1 MVMIKVKI
9 MLRKYSV
16 SFASVGCV
24 VTCSMKINAMK
35 LRVPVIPPYLVF
47 TKIKLRIRSQIVFT
61 LKFNLPG

>member
-1 MVMIKVKI
+1 MVMINAKI

-16 SFASVGCV
+16 SFASVGCLV
-24 VTCSMKINAMK
+24 LCSMKINAMK

-47 TKIKLRIRSQIVFT
+47 TKIKLRIRSQIVFA

>member
-1 MVMIKVKI
+1 MVMIKAKL

-16 SFASVGCV
+16 SFASVG
-24 VTCSMKINAMK
+24 TCSMKINAMK
-35 LRVPVIPPYLVF
+35 LRVPVIQPYLVF

>member
-1 MVMIKVKI
+1 MVMIKAKI

-24 VTCSMKINAMK
+24 FTCSMKINAMK

-47 TKIKLRIRSQIVFT
+47 TKIKE
-61 LKFNLPG
+61 